1 MAFCTQCG
9 NRVGGVDLFCASCGV
24 PQRPAAAPGPQQ
36 PADSGPGT
44 SKGANF
50 KGIFDHLTPRKAS
63 LLCYIPVAGWIPSIV
78 MLSSERFQHDPQ
90 VRFHAFQGLYLFVAW
105 LLADWVVGPMFR
117 GMDLHIEGLLKAA
130 VFCAWIFMMVKTS
143 QNEHYRLPV
152 FGELAE
158 RSANEQR

>member
-9 NRVGGVDLFCASCGV
+9 NRVGDADQFCAGCGS
-24 PQRPAAAPGPQQ
+24 PQRGQSRPEPGRSTT
-36 PADSGPGT
+36 A
-44 SKGANF
+44 GAGSQF
-50 KGIFDHLTPRKAS
+50 RGIFDNLTPRKAS
-63 LLCYIPVAGWIPSIV
+63 LLCYIPVIGWVPSIV
-78 MLSSERFQHDPQ
+78 MLSSERFQQDRQ

-117 GMDLHIEGLLKAA
+117 GLDLHVEGLLKAA
-130 VFCAWIFMMVKTS
+130 VFCAWIFMIVKTS

>member
-9 NRVGGVDLFCASCGV
+9 NRVGEADQFCAACGA
-24 PQRPAAAPGPQQ
+24 PQRGGAA
-36 PADSGPGT
+36 
-44 SKGANF
+44 GANPSASSF
-50 KGIFDHLTPRKAS
+50 KGVFDNLSPRKAS
-63 LLCYIPVAGWIPSIV
+63 LLCYIPILGWIPSIV
-78 MLSSERFQHDPQ
+78 MLSSERFQQDRH

-117 GMDLHIEGLLKAA
+117 GMDLHVEGLLKAA
-130 VFCAWIFMMVKTS
+130 VFGAWIFMMIKTG
-143 QNEHYRLPV
+143 QNEHYRLPL

>member
-9 NRVGGVDLFCASCGV
+9 NRVGGADTFCASCGA
-24 PQRPAAAPGPQQ
+24 PQRPPSGLGGPRQPDAG
-36 PADSGPGT
+36 PADP
-44 SKGANF
+44 KF
-50 KGIFDHLTPRKAS
+50 KGIFDNLSPRKAS
-63 LLCYIPVAGWIPSIV
+63 LLCYIPVAGWIPSIF
-78 MLSSERFQHDPQ
+78 MLSSARFQNDRQ

-105 LLADWVVGPMFR
+105 LLADWVIGPMFR
-117 GMDLHIEGLLKAA
+117 GMNLHIEGLLKAA
-130 VFCAWIFMMVKTS
+130 IFCAWIFMIVKTS

>member
-9 NRVGGVDLFCASCGV
+9 NRVGDADMFCASCGA
-24 PQRPAAAPGPQQ
+24 PQRPPSGLGGQRPPEAG
-36 PADSGPGT
+36 PADPD
-44 SKGANF
+44 F
-50 KGIFDHLTPRKAS
+50 KGIFDNLTPRKAS
-63 LLCYIPVAGWIPSIV
+63 LLCYIPVAGWIPSIF
-78 MLSSERFQHDPQ
+78 MLSSQRFQNDRQ

-105 LLADWVVGPMFR
+105 LLADWVIGPMFR

-130 VFCAWIFMMVKTS
+130 VFCAWIFMIVKTS

>member
-9 NRVGGVDLFCASCGV
+9 NRVGDTDQFCAGCGS
-24 PQRPAAAPGPQQ
+24 PQRGGTAPGPASAAAG
-36 PADSGPGT
+36 ADPG
-44 SKGANF
+44 F
-50 KGIFDHLTPRKAS
+50 KGIFDNLTPRKAS
-63 LLCYIPVAGWIPSIV
+63 LLCYIPVVGWIPSIV
-78 MLSSERFQHDPQ
+78 MLASDRFQNDRQ

-105 LLADWVVGPMFR
+105 LMADWVIGPIFR
-117 GMDLHIEGLLKAA
+117 GLDMHIEGLLKAA
-130 VFCAWIFMMVKTS
+130 VFGAWIFMMIKTS

>member
-9 NRVGGVDLFCASCGV
+9 NRVGDADQFCAGCGS
-24 PQRPAAAPGPQQ
+24 PQRGGSGPRPASAAAG
-36 PADSGPGT
+36 AGPG
-44 SKGANF
+44 F
-50 KGIFDHLTPRKAS
+50 KGIFDNLTPRKAS
-63 LLCYIPVAGWIPSIV
+63 LLCYIPVVGWIPSIV
-78 MLSSERFQHDPQ
+78 MLASDRFQNDRH

-105 LLADWVVGPMFR
+105 LMADWVIGPMFR
-117 GMDLHIEGLLKAA
+117 GLDLHIEGLLKAA
-130 VFCAWIFMMVKTS
+130 VFGAWIFMMIKTS